1 MNHSSNRIHGN
12 TPHAIVMSGT
22 ARNVADTTPP
32 VLVSGPLSGHDP
44 SAKLVFTFNEP
55 VKLGSGKV
63 TLSGNGQ
70 VLEFDVPGNFLTVD
84 GNTVSFDPPG
94 DLGGKAFYGVTFSA
108 GAILDLSG
116 NAIVDPVNPGS
127 GLAVPFSTGISS
139 VPVNVTGTSGADRIH
154 GSELA
159 DTISGG
165 AGNDTLYGYGGDD
178 ILSGGDE
185 PVRPGVYGDALYG
198 GDGNDILNGNG
209 GSDQLYG
216 EGGNDKLYGGADRDY
231 LNGGGG
237 DDLLEGGDGDDSL
250 YDDAGANIMRGG
262 EGNDFLSSQLG
273 ASGTLEGGNG
283 NDTLVGR
290 GSVSFDGGAG
300 DDTIR
305 IILEGSDATTGTAE
319 GGTGNDRFEF
329 FWRQP
334 ADARLVVRGGSG
346 TDTYAFQE
354 HDIAADAAVVVHIG
368 DFTPGANGDR
378 IDLLTLLG
386 DSYASNPFADG
397 FLRLAASGADTL
409 LQMRAAGAP
418 GGYHTLLTLA
428 GIAPASL
435 VRENFVGAIDPSG
448 QIEGLVLDGT
458 DSSDVLTGTAMGD
471 TLRGLGGADRLVG
484 GAGNDL
490 LVGGAG
496 NDALDGGEGIDRAQY
511 SGLRS
516 DYTMTRTQGGVT
528 LTDKRGASGEGADT
542 LAGIERLAFADGHLA
557 LDIDGVAGQA
567 FRIYRAAFDR
577 APDLVGQGFWMAMME
592 RGVSAHAVANGFIA
606 SEEFTKL
613 YGASPTNAEI
623 VTRLYQNVLHR
634 EPEPGGY
641 AFWLDILD
649 TKKTDLATVLLAFSN
664 GTENTA
670 NVAELIA
677 NGIAYTPFG

>member
-1 MNHSSNRIHGN
+1 MNHSSSRIHGN
-12 TPHAIVMSGT
+12 SPQVNVMSGT

-32 VLVSGPLSGHDP
+32 VLVSGPLGGHDP

-70 VLEFDVPGNFLTVD
+70 VLEFDVPSNFLTVD
-84 GNTVSFDPPG
+84 GNTITFDPPG
-94 DLGGKAFYGVTFSA
+94 DLGGKALYGVTFSL

-116 NAIVDPVNPGS
+116 NAVADPVNPGA

-139 VPVNVTGTSGADRIH
+139 VAVNVTGTSAADRIH

-165 AGNDTLYGYGGDD
+165 AGNDTLFGYGGDD
-178 ILSGGDE
+178 VLNGGDE

-198 GDGNDILNGNG
+198 GDGQDILNGNG

-231 LNGGGG
+231 LNGGEG
-237 DDLLEGGDGDDSL
+237 DDLLEGGDGDDSF
-250 YDDAGANIMRGG
+250 YDDAGNNIMRGG

-273 ASGTLEGGNG
+273 ASGLLEGGNG
-283 NDTLVGR
+283 NDTLVGH
-290 GSVSFDGGAG
+290 GSLTYDGGAG
-300 DDTIR
+300 DDIIR
-305 IILEGSDATTGTAE
+305 IFLEGSGAITGTVE
-319 GGTGNDRFEF
+319 GGTGNDRIEF
-329 FWRQP
+329 FWQQP
-334 ADARLVVRGGSG
+334 TNAHFVVQGGSG
-346 TDTYAFQE
+346 TDTYSFQE
-354 HDIAADAAVVVHIG
+354 HSIAADAAVVVRIA
-368 DFTPGANGDR
+368 DFTAGPGGDR

-386 DSYASNPFADG
+386 TSYASNPFADG

-418 GGYHTLLTLA
+418 GYHTLLTLA
-428 GIAPASL
+428 GIAPGSL

-448 QIEGLVLDGT
+448 QIEGLLLDGGE
-458 DSSDVLTGTAMGD
+458 SSDLLTGSAMGD
-471 TLRGLGGADRLVG
+471 TLRGFGGADRLVG

-511 SGLRS
+511 SGVRN
-516 DYTMTRTQGGVT
+516 DYTLTRTQSGVT

-542 LAGIERLAFADGHLA
+542 LAGVERLTFADGHLA
-557 LDIDGVAGQA
+557 LDTDGVAGQA
-567 FRIYRAAFDR
+567 YRIYRAAFDR

-606 SEEFTKL
+606 SEEFTRL

-664 GTENTA
+664 GAENTA